1 MIHKIT
7 TVTEPF
13 NPTAPTLLALSP
25 GAKGK
30 LTIPARLRAEGR
42 TIQAVAVEDIGALE
56 TYLEKQVTEPK
67 ALAIFIDTVNRVVTA
82 VLDYSQDHSTP
93 GWNQH
98 VVTLKLE
105 FSNEFAPLYNV
116 LHKALSQDQFLN
128 FLDEWGHLF
137 EQCAQL
143 KEVIAD
149 FRSHA
154 ITKVHKLVNQRTG
167 AGKLIVTTEDAQ
179 NEEVNLPPPE
189 VIAHV
194 AIFPD
199 QPEIELPVLIRYRP
213 NQGAVGFTMLVPGLQ
228 ALIVKE
234 IVKIEARIH
243 AWRGLQDSKL
253 PGKGWD
259 TVLHVRATTPQ
270 LTKPEEAKVIDI
282 EGQTLPNNLAL
293 TTRGSLSFGVEP
305 QPAPPSSPASEAA

>member
-13 NPTAPTLLALSP
+13 NPAAPTLLALSP

-30 LTIPARLRAEGR
+30 LTIPARLRATDR
-42 TIQAVAVEDIGALE
+42 TIQAIAVEDIGALE
-56 TYLEKQVTEPK
+56 SYLEKQVTDPK

-82 VLDYSQDHSTP
+82 VLDYAQDHSTP

-105 FSNEFAPLYNV
+105 FSSEFAPLFNV
-116 LHKALSQDQFLN
+116 LNKALTQDQFLN

-137 EQCAQL
+137 QQCSQL

-154 ITKVHKLVNQRTG
+154 ITKVTKVVNVRTG
-167 AGKLIVTTEDAQ
+167 AGKLSVITEDAT

-194 AIFPD
+194 TIFPD

-213 NQGAVGFTMLVPGLQ
+213 NQGNVGFTMLVPGLQ

-243 AWRGLQDSKL
+243 AWRGLQDSAL

-270 LTKPEEAKVIDI
+270 LTKPEEAKIIDV
-282 EGQTLPNNLAL
+282 EGGALPTSGLAL
-293 TTRGSLSFGVEP
+293 SQKDAIIIERDNKEE
-305 QPAPPSSPASEAA
+305 EAA

>member
-7 TVTEPF
+7 TVTAPF
-13 NPTAPTLLALSP
+13 DPTATTLLALSP

-30 LTIPARLRAEGR
+30 LVIPARLRATDR
-42 TIQAVAVEDIGALE
+42 TIQGIAVEDIGALE
-56 TYLEKQVTEPK
+56 AYLEKQVTEPK

-82 VLDYSQDHSTP
+82 VLDYAQCHTAP

-105 FSNEFAPLYNV
+105 FSHEFAPLFAV
-116 LHKALSQDQFLN
+116 LNKALSQDQFLN

-137 EQCAQL
+137 QQCSQL

-189 VIAHV
+189 VTAVV

-199 QPEIELPVLIRYRP
+199 QPEVELPVLIRYRP
-213 NQGAVGFTMLVPGLQ
+213 NQGAVGFTLLVPGLQ

-234 IVKIEARIH
+234 IIKIESRIH
-243 AWRGLQDSKL
+243 TWCGLQDSKL

-259 TVLHVRATTPQ
+259 TVLNVRAATPH
-270 LTKPEEAKVIDI
+270 LTKPEEAKVIEI
-282 EGQTLPNNLAL
+282 EGQALPNSLAL
-293 TTRGSLSFGVEP
+293 TTRGSLSFAVEP
-305 QPAPPSSPASEAA
+305 QPAPPASAPEDA

>member
-13 NPTAPTLLALSP
+13 DAASPKLLVLSP

-30 LTIPARLRAEGR
+30 LTIPARLKATDR
-42 TIQAVAVEDIGALE
+42 TIQHIAVEDIGALE
-56 TYLEKQVTEPK
+56 AYLEKQVTEPK

-82 VLDYSQDHSTP
+82 VLDYAQCHTAP

-98 VVTLKLE
+98 VITLKLE
-105 FSNEFAPLYNV
+105 FSHEFAPLFAV
-116 LHKALSQDQFLN
+116 LNKALSQDQFLN

-137 EQCAQL
+137 QQCSQL

-167 AGKLIVTTEDAQ
+167 AAKLIVTTEDAT

-189 VIAHV
+189 VTAVV

-199 QPEIELPVLIRYRP
+199 QPEVELPVLIRYRP
-213 NQGAVGFTMLVPGLQ
+213 NQGAVGFTLLVPGLQ

-234 IVKIEARIH
+234 IIKIESRIH
-243 AWRGLQDSKL
+243 TWCGLQDSKL
-253 PGKGWD
+253 PEKGWD
-259 TVLHVRATTPQ
+259 TVLRVRAATPQ

-282 EGQTLPNNLAL
+282 EGHLLPADLSL
-293 TTRGSLSFGVEP
+293 TQKGAITIQEKEE
-305 QPAPPSSPASEAA
+305 EAA

>member
-13 NPTAPTLLALSP
+13 NPAAPTLLALSP

-30 LTIPARLRAEGR
+30 LTIPARLRAADR
-42 TIQAVAVEDIGALE
+42 TIQAIAVEDIGALE
-56 TYLEKQVTEPK
+56 AYLEKQVTEPQ
-67 ALAIFIDTVNRVVTA
+67 ALAIFIDTVNRIVTA
-82 VLDYSQDHSTP
+82 VLDYAQDHSTP

-105 FSNEFAPLYNV
+105 FSSEFAPLFNV
-116 LHKALSQDQFLN
+116 LNKPLSQEQFLN

-137 EQCAQL
+137 QQCSQL

-154 ITKVHKLVNQRTG
+154 ITKVTKVINQRTG
-167 AGKLIVTTEDAQ
+167 AGKLSVITEDST

-189 VIAHV
+189 IIAHV

-213 NQGAVGFTMLVPGLQ
+213 NQGNVGFTMLVPGLQ

-243 AWRGLQDSKL
+243 AWRSLQDSKL

-270 LTKPEEAKVIDI
+270 LTKPEEAKVIDV
-282 EGQTLPNNLAL
+282 EGGALPTSGLAL
-293 TTRGSLSFGVEP
+293 TQKGAIIVEHK
-305 QPAPPSSPASEAA
+305 ADNKEEEAA

>member
-56 TYLEKQVTEPK
+56 AYLEKQVTEPK

-105 FSNEFAPLYNV
+105 FSSEFAPLFAV
-116 LHKALSQDQFLN
+116 LNKALSRKQFLN

-228 ALIVKE
+228 AHIRKE

-282 EGQTLPNNLAL
+282 EGHALPETLTLAQKGAIIVEHAQP
-293 TTRGSLSFGVEP
+293 TTKEE
-305 QPAPPSSPASEAA
+305 EAA